1 MIHIVSS
8 KIFFG
13 IVEFRDGVSIPEGDQ
28 MQAQLHLKSKL
39 P

>member
-1 MIHIVSS
+1 MSQIVSS

-13 IVEFRDGVSIPEGDQ
+13 TVEFRDGISIPEGDQ